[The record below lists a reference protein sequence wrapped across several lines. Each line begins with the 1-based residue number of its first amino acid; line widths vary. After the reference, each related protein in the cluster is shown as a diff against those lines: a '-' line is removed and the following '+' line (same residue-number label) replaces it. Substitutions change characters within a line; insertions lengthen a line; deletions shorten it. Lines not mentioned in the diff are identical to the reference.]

1 MSITGQTLAP
11 SHQVRPRWPGRPVIA
26 FWRDLDDGD
35 VIERHVH
42 DHAQFLYAISGVMRV
57 RTPLGSWVVPPQRAV
72 WIPSGIE
79 HEVACLGD
87 LAMRNV
93 YIHSRAAPAARDAC
107 CVLSV
112 SPLLRELVLSTV
124 DLGAP
129 FGATG
134 EAARLVAVLLDQIA
148 AAPSIELRLPIP
160 RDRRLRYVTDAL
172 AADPADR
179 RTLEDWA
186 RAAGASARTLARLF
200 QSETGLSFRAWRQ
213 QVRLHEALARLATG
227 EPVTGVAY
235 AVGYDSP
242 SAFIAMFRQVTGETP
257 SRYVARPAPGDG
269 A

>member
-1 MSITGQTLAP
+1 MSRTGQFLART
-11 SHQVRPRWPGRPVIA
+11 HQARPRWPDRPVIA

-35 VIERHVH
+35 VIESHVH

-72 WIPSGIE
+72 WIPSGVE

-93 YIHSRAAPAARDAC
+93 YIHSRAAPPAREAC

-112 SPLLRELVLSTV
+112 SALLRELVLSTV

-129 FGATG
+129 YGVAG
-134 EAARLVAVLLDQIA
+134 EDARLVAVLLDQIA
-148 AAPSIELRLPIP
+148 AAPQIELRLPIP
-160 RDRRLRYVTDAL
+160 NDRRLRYVTEAL

-242 SAFIAMFRQVTGETP
+242 SAFIAMFRQATGETP
-257 SRYVARPAPGDG
+257 SRYVARPAPSD
-269 A
+269 AA

>member
-1 MSITGQTLAP
+1 
-11 SHQVRPRWPGRPVIA
+11 
-26 FWRDLDDGD
+26 
-35 VIERHVH
+35 
-42 DHAQFLYAISGVMRV
+42 MRV

-72 WIPSGIE
+72 WIPSGVE

-93 YIHSRAAPAARDAC
+93 YVHSRAAPAARDAC

-112 SPLLRELVLSTV
+112 SPLLRELVVSTA
-124 DLGAP
+124 DLAAPYGA
-129 FGATG
+129 AG
-134 EAARLVAVLLDQIA
+134 EASRLVAVLLDQIA

-186 RAAGASARTLARLF
+186 GAAGASARTLARLF

-242 SAFIAMFRQVTGETP
+242 SAFIAMFRHATGETP
-257 SRYVARPAPGDG
+257 SRYVGRPASGD
-269 A
+269 AA